1 MTDHEPV
8 TKRVRITKFATI
20 SRTVAQEI
28 ATNNGTTEKMV
39 CEKSSVA
46 PRYGS
51 RLSKMTQLGS
61 GTFGEV
67 WKGFDKDLDRW
78 VAIKRFQ
85 EVKSDHLG
93 INMMIIRE
101 ISLLKHLD
109 HPNIA
114 KTLDVLVGRKMN
126 NESLLLIMVRS
137 QFLLTEISSHTV
149 LLLIVKQL
157 LIVKLS
163 GT

>member
-28 ATNNGTTEKMV
+28 AKNNGTTEKMV

-101 ISLLKHLD
+101 ISLLKYLD
-109 HPNIA
+109 HPNIV

-137 QFLLTEISSHTV
+137 QSLLTEISSYNE
-149 LLLIVKQL
+149 LLLIMLQL
-157 LIVKLS
+157 
-163 GT
+163 